1 MPRFPFMPFPYY
13 RGEPKYSAYPNNLVH
28 KHIAY
33 NNLINKVPND
43 NSNNCTSSACDDLG
57 KNKSNSNNDDYLF
70 DLFGLKLYFDDIL
83 IVSLLYFLYSQEV
96 KDEGLFIVLILLL
109 LT

>member
-13 RGEPKYSAYPNNLVH
+13 KVDPKYSAYHNNLIQ

-33 NNLINKVPND
+33 NNLSNKVPN
-43 NSNNCTSSACDDLG
+43 NYSNNSTTSACEDSD
-57 KNKSNSNNDDYLF
+57 KNKSNGNNDDYLF

-83 IVSLLYFLYSQEV
+83 IVSLLYFLYSQGV